1 MNFVDRIE
9 EQTRIRKILSQ
20 NKAGFIVVYGRRRCG
35 KSTIIKRVLNE
46 KDIYFVADQTESTQQ
61 IALLAQTISTVVKD
75 FDLVKYPNWEVLFTT
90 LNQRLTERITL
101 SLDEFPYMI
110 KSSPGLPSVIQKL
123 IDKGENQFHLVL
135 CGSSQQLMHGLI
147 IDSTAP
153 LYGRADL
160 ILKVKP
166 MKLPFL
172 QEVLQ
177 CSSTEAVTEYS
188 VWGGVPRY
196 WELRQQETSLTDA
209 LHSHLFSSFGTLTE
223 EPLRLFVD
231 DMRDTAQSYTIL
243 SLIGNGVHR
252 MSEIAARLEK
262 PATSL
267 AGPLDRLIQ
276 LGYIERELPF
286 GENARN
292 TKKSYYHISDPFLSF
307 YFTFIVP
314 NRSLIELDKGNVV
327 LQRLT
332 ENFSAYTSFWWEK
345 LCRQAVS
352 GSFIDGHIFGYAS
365 SWWGN
370 VSKNERIEIDVI
382 AESIDGK
389 VILAGECKWTEA
401 ENGARLI
408 HDLEEKVKK
417 LPFTKGKLI
426 IPCLFLKNNPIDNFT
441 SKVFLPHDIVTM
453 LK

>member
-1 MNFVDRIE
+1 MNFVNRLD
-9 EQTRIRKILSQ
+9 EQARIRKILSQ
-20 NKAGFIVVYGRRRCG
+20 KKAGFIVVYGRRRCG
-35 KSTIIKRVLNE
+35 KSTIIKRMLSE

-61 IALLAQTISTVVKD
+61 IALLSQTISRLVPD
-75 FDLVKYPNWEVLFTT
+75 FDAVKYPDWEALFTT

-101 SLDEFPYMI
+101 CLDEFPYLI
-110 KSSPGLPSVIQKL
+110 KSSSSLPSIIQKFV
-123 IDKGENQFHLVL
+123 DKGENKFHLIL
-135 CGSSQQLMHGLI
+135 CGSSQQLMHGLV

-160 ILKVKP
+160 IIKIKP
-166 MKLPFL
+166 MKLPYL
-172 QEVLQ
+172 QEVLN
-177 CSSTEAVTEYS
+177 CSSDDAVTEYS

-196 WELRQQETSLTDA
+196 WELRQQETSLAEA
-209 LHSHLFSSFGTLTE
+209 LQTHLFSSFGTLTE

-231 DMRDTAQSYTIL
+231 DMRDTAQSFTIL

-286 GENARN
+286 GENTRN

-307 YFTFIVP
+307 YFKFVVP

-327 LQRLT
+327 LQNLT
-332 ENFSAYTSFWWEK
+332 MKFPSYTSFWWEK

-352 GSFIDGHIFGYAS
+352 GSLIDGHVFGIAS
-365 SWWGN
+365 RWWGN
-370 VSKNERIEIDVI
+370 VSRNERIEIDVI
-382 AESIDGK
+382 AESTDGK
-389 VILAGECKWTEA
+389 VILAGESKWTET
-401 ENGARLI
+401 ENADRIEYELR
-408 HDLEEKVKK
+408 EKVQKLSFTHGKK
-417 LPFTKGKLI
+417 I
-426 IPCLFLKNNPIDNFT
+426 ICCLFLKNKPAGN
-441 SKVFLPHDIVTM
+441 SSAKVFLPDDILMM